1 MERQHTE
8 NLFRRYK
15 GQLVNVKT
23 ISTGIYKG
31 RVGEITNDYVALTDR
46 DGEDE
51 TQTFNVS
58 SASNSGNPFVIVEA
72 ASCLLCAA
80 QKSESGM
87 VFCHIDIKYCR
98 HDIRSKTLPNPWLTH
113 SVEWLGEPPEAK
125 LEVFEETQTRKMI
138 NTQ

>member
-23 ISTGIYKG
+23 VSAGVYKG

-51 TQTFNVS
+51 TQIFLFFDAIESIV
-58 SASNSGNPFVIVEA
+58 VI
-72 ASCLLCAA
+72 
-80 QKSESGM
+80 
-87 VFCHIDIKYCR
+87 
-98 HDIRSKTLPNPWLTH
+98 
-113 SVEWLGEPPEAK
+113 
-125 LEVFEETQTRKMI
+125 ETSDSP
-138 NTQ
+138 